1 MTLPTSSRPIQDP
14 YAVLKLDRKADDS
27 AIKKAYFRLV
37 RQYPPE
43 QEPEK
48 FQEIRA
54 AYDLLRTPE
63 SRSTVDLFL
72 LQPPPSLPNRRRP
85 SYDLSVH
92 IEDLAQLALELGLAR
107 HDPQAEY
114 RIPGQPGQE

>member
-1 MTLPTSSRPIQDP
+1 MSLTSSKPNVDP
-14 YAVLKLDRKADDS
+14 YRVLQIERRADES

-48 FQEIRA
+48 FQEIRI

-63 SRSTVDLFL
+63 SRAKIDLFL

-85 SYDLSVH
+85 TYDLSVH
-92 IEDLAQLALELGLAR
+92 SADLDKLALELGLAR
-107 HDPQAEY
+107 YAPQRDFSVPSMPARE
-114 RIPGQPGQE
+114 

>member
-1 MTLPTSSRPIQDP
+1 MALTSSKPNVDP
-14 YAVLKLDRKADDS
+14 YVVLQIERRADES
-27 AIKKAYFRLV
+27 AIKRAYFRLV

-48 FQEIRA
+48 FQEIRV

-63 SRSTVDLFL
+63 SRAKIDLFL

-85 SYDLSVH
+85 TYDLSVH
-92 IEDLAQLALELGLAR
+92 IDDLDGLALELGMAR
-107 HDPQAEY
+107 YAPPNDFRVPSLPSRE
-114 RIPGQPGQE
+114 

>member
-1 MTLPTSSRPIQDP
+1 MAQTASKPTQDP
-14 YAVLKLDRKADDS
+14 YAVLQIDRRANDS
-27 AIKKAYFRLV
+27 AIKKAYFGLV

-48 FQEIRA
+48 FQEIRI

-63 SRSTVDLFL
+63 SRATVDLFL
-72 LQPPPSLPNRRRP
+72 LQPPPTLPNRRRP

-92 IEDLAQLALELGLAR
+92 VEDLDQLALELGLAR
-107 HDPQAEY
+107 HAPDRDY
-114 RIPGQPGQE
+114 RVPDLGSK